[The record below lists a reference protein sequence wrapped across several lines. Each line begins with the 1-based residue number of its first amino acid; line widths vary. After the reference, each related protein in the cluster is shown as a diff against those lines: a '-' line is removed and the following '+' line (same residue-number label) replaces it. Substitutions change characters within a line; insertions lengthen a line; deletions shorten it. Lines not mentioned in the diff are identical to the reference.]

1 MSKGRGVKKEPTPE
15 PEPIKLTYIEKL
27 RTKQFKSVF
36 VPDGEIVE
44 VKVKSCVW
52 RSELSNTIQL
62 AMQIGFD
69 SFLAIDYQDEAMPW
83 LRFIFLRQN
92 IEIKITK
99 SE

>member
-1 MSKGRGVKKEPTPE
+1 MSKGRWKKIEQGPVTK
-15 PEPIKLTYIEKL
+15 PIELTYIEKL

-36 VPDGEIVE
+36 VPDGEIIE
-44 VKVKSCVW
+44 VIVKSCHW
-52 RSELSNTIQL
+52 RYELANTIQL